1 MQWFTAVTIYGNY
14 KIILYIVVGQ
24 CAGDVLSSGCS
35 ILCIV
40 ISTGGDNSGYKPYIY
55 NIHTIALASDII

>member
-1 MQWFTAVTIYGNY
+1 MQWFTAVNIYSNY
-14 KIILYIVVGQ
+14 NIILYIVVGQ

-40 ISTGGDNSGYKPYIY
+40 MSTGGDNSGYEPHIY